1 MAKKYTTEQTIQMAT
16 DNLTG
21 DIVALTTKREN
32 ALNTFRATANELYD
46 VNTSLQQKVASFEAL
61 SQFIAEKRAATE
73 QMIEDNAAV
82 RSRILEIIGE

>member
-1 MAKKYTTEQTIQMAT
+1 MAT
-16 DNLTG
+16 EKLTG

-46 VNTSLQQKVASFEAL
+46 VNTGLQQKVDSFEAL

>member
-16 DNLTG
+16 DHLAN
-21 DIVALTTKREN
+21 DIVTLSAKREN

-46 VNTSLQQKVASFEAL
+46 VNTGLQEKVASFEAL